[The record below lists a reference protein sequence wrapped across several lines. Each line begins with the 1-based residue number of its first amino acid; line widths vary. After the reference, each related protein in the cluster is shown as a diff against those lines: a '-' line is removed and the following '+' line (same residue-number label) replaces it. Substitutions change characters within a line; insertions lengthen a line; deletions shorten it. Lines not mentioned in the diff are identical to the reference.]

1 MKIKKII
8 SIILTVALC
17 LTAVPIKADAKEE
30 TVKEFTE
37 IWTIE
42 DLYGINNNPKGNYR
56 LMNDIDISAQ
66 TAKGG
71 SWDTGHAADGD
82 EYAKALT
89 PTQMSIKNMYTGFD
103 FENTWEIDPNSSYK
117 YPQLKGN
124 RQQRVEG
131 ISIETLPV
139 KLSYAQGED
148 IDTDGGTVK
157 ITYEGGYETIV
168 LLTKDM
174 ISGYDMTAVGEQNV
188 TVSYG
193 GKSVQFPIEV
203 GRIDVTSVVISGN
216 SEMQKGTSSKLS
228 ASVVPQNA
236 TDNSIKWSSSDESK
250 ATVDA
255 DGNVTALATGEVTI
269 TAAASNG
276 VSADYK
282 INITA
287 SCVLLILD
295 ESSVTLYKGDT
306 KEIGTKL
313 SPIDTTDKVTW
324 NSSNSN
330 IASVD
335 NYGVITA
342 VSPGET
348 TIKAKAGNAKASCQ
362 VIVKQN
368 LSSFYIVGVED
379 KAYTGDSVEQNIK
392 VTDGNVTLNEDEDY
406 IVSYSDNV
414 NVGTAEMTIFGI
426 GYYEG
431 SLKKAFKIIS
441 NKNDNYVTDDSANDN
456 ANNNKNDNIN
466 NNKSDNTNNKG
477 TDKKI
482 TVGKVTIKKI
492 RNVKG
497 RKIEIQ
503 YNKINKAD
511 GYQIRYSLK
520 SNMMGS
526 SKTKTTTKTKYTL
539 TSLKKKKKY
548 YIQVRAFG
556 YDSSDKKVYGKW
568 SAKKSVK
575 INK

>member
-1 MKIKKII
+1 MCPNINEENDWLHAGGIAGYFFRAEISDCYNTLKIDNSANADSVFKDRIFI
-8 SIILTVALC
+8 GGIGGITGELRSRSIERCYNAG
-17 LTAVPIKADAKEE
+17 AVSGSAICASDWAD
-30 TVKEFTE
+30 TE
-37 IWTIE
+37 
-42 DLYGINNNPKGNYR
+42 NSNYY
-56 LMNDIDISAQ
+56 LA
-66 TAKGG
+66 G
-71 SWDTGHAADGD
+71 SAADGD
-82 EYAKALT
+82 EYANALT
-89 PTQMSIKNMYTGFD
+89 PTQMSIKNVYTGFD

-117 YPQLKGN
+117 YPQLKEN

-131 ISIETLPV
+131 ISIESLPA
-139 KLSYAQGED
+139 KLNYAQWED

-157 ITYEGGYETIV
+157 ITYEGSYETIV

-188 TVSYG
+188 TVAYG
-193 GKSVQFPIEV
+193 GKTAEFQIDV
-203 GRIDVTSVVISGN
+203 GRIDVTSVVVSGN

-255 DGNVTALATGEVTI
+255 
-269 TAAASNG
+269 
-276 VSADYK
+276 
-282 INITA
+282 
-287 SCVLLILD
+287 
-295 ESSVTLYKGDT
+295 
-306 KEIGTKL
+306 
-313 SPIDTTDKVTW
+313 
-324 NSSNSN
+324 
-330 IASVD
+330 
-335 NYGVITA
+335 
-342 VSPGET
+342 
-348 TIKAKAGNAKASCQ
+348 
-362 VIVKQN
+362 
-368 LSSFYIVGVED
+368 
-379 KAYTGDSVEQNIK
+379 
-392 VTDGNVTLNEDEDY
+392 DGNVTLNEDEDY

-482 TVGKVTIKKI
+482 IVGKVTIKKI

-575 INK
+575 INKW